1 MLQADCQPLRTCTG
15 KPGEI
20 TLNACQ
26 NNPPTNGIVLEGA
39 LAGGPN
45 YQQFTLPAP
54 TWNSGQC
61 SCAPAPPML
70 QRTLFLAF
78 CVQGVQGSIPVA
90 VQVGVGAH
98 TATEPGAFRQLEQC
112 AMRVP
117 AQ

>member
-39 LAGGPN
+39 MAGGPN

-54 TWNSGQC
+54 TWNAGQC
-61 SCAPAPPML
+61 SCAPHPWLCSERAVLLLLYL
-70 QRTLFLAF
+70 Q
-78 CVQGVQGSIPVA
+78 
-90 VQVGVGAH
+90 GA
-98 TATEPGAFRQLEQC
+98 
-112 AMRVP
+112 
-117 AQ
+117 